1 MTSARTMRFRAY
13 PLFLV
18 FFFAVAFAPEFLKSY
33 PQTEAL
39 GIALEWVQ
47 ERITQC
53 IAAIAF
59 TSAVSICGSLL
70 FRGARSIKRALT
82 RRSGEPASEL
92 EAGLL
97 PLATANDSDD
107 ASESGAPPPTTTT
120 TTTNPILS
128 LARELLSA
136 FFCALVF
143 LRCATEI
150 GTLAL
155 DKPLYA
161 NIADGALYILRGWE
175 VFFVVFFGFA
185 LVVAG
190 FRKVFG
196 LREPAAAA
204 SAAPA
209 DEVAADTVGT
219 TDPLA
224 TVDQVEV
231 AEKSLMLD
239 SSLEKATQ

>member
-1 MTSARTMRFRAY
+1 MRFRAY

-18 FFFAVAFAPEFLKSY
+18 FFFVVAFAPEFLKSY

-47 ERITQC
+47 ERFTQC

-70 FRGARSIKRALT
+70 FRGAGFIKRSLT

-97 PLATANDSDD
+97 SPAAATDTDD
-107 ASESGAPPPTTTT
+107 ASHCGAPPPTMTTAKNT
-120 TTTNPILS
+120 ILS
-128 LARELLSA
+128 LAGELLCA
-136 FFCALVF
+136 AFCALVF

-190 FRKVFG
+190 FRKLFG

-209 DEVAADTVGT
+209 EEVAADTVGT

-224 TVDQVEV
+224 AAEQVEV